1 VVLPYDAPYSAVY
14 INISYLNLLVTHTN
28 KLKKKEQSINF
39 GDIIN
44 MVCVLLDLNT
54 DEWDGDT
61 RGPNNDFNDHS
72 IY

>member
-1 VVLPYDAPYSAVY
+1 
-14 INISYLNLLVTHTN
+14 
-28 KLKKKEQSINF
+28 LKKKEQSINF